1 MSNFFK
7 VVVFLSTVELN
18 CASLRIDRNSLDAV
32 SSSLGIVIQNLLQLL
47 LRLFGLR

>member
-1 MSNFFK
+1 VSNFFE

-18 CASLRIDRNSLDAV
+18 GTSLGVDGNSLDAV

-47 LRLFGLR
+47 LRLFGFR

>member
-18 CASLRIDRNSLDAV
+18 GASLRVDRNSLDAV
-32 SSSLGIVIQNLLQLL
+32 SSSLSIVIQNLLQLL